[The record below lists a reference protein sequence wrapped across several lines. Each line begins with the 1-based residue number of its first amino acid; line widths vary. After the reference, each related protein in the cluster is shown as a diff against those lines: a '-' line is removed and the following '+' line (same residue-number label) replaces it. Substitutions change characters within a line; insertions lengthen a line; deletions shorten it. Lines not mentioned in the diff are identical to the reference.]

1 MSFKYAG
8 ISRKRESLSRDGN
21 EKQESP
27 VECMREIDSDDLKS
41 LYRNAYHQGRARFQF
56 RKEDES

>member
-21 EKQESP
+21 EKQKSP
-27 VECMREIDSDDLKS
+27 VECVREIDSHDLKTLQECILS
-41 LYRNAYHQGRARFQF
+41 EEGQMPIQEGG
-56 RKEDES
+56 

>member
-21 EKQESP
+21 EKQECP
-27 VECMREIDSDDLKS
+27 VECAREIDSHDWKS
-41 LYRNAYHQGRARFQF
+41 L
-56 RKEDES
+56 

>member
-21 EKQESP
+21 EKQKSP
-27 VECMREIDSDDLKS
+27 VECVREIDSHDLKT
-41 LYRNAYHQGRARFQF
+41 LYRNAYYQRRARCQF

>member
-1 MSFKYAG
+1 MNFKYAG

-27 VECMREIDSDDLKS
+27 VECVREIDSHDLKS
-41 LYRNAYHQGRARFQF
+41 L
-56 RKEDES
+56 